1 MTAVHLTSASY
12 LKSSISGHR
21 IHSHPLPITSHPI
34 LQQWTRYPTTK
45 YSMSSH
51 CSSLVPPLG
60 SLYHQHL
67 LASHHPD
74 PPLVL
79 LSATKTCFTTLTIH
93 DLRRRTRSA
102 PRLES
107 PPLVTMPRRHVQL
120 SRHTY
125 CTSASTSHCDTSP
138 LFMVHNCP
146 YAFPLAMCSSRGVHA
161 MYFTHQERKSAD
173 TLEPRFLVY
182 MRFGSLVCTT
192 SCAHSPSRVGF

>member
-1 MTAVHLTSASY
+1 MDSIPHNQVFHVVALFIASSSARIVVSSASPRI
-12 LKSSISGHR
+12 SSPGPSSCLALRHEDVFHDPHDSR
-21 IHSHPLPITSHPI
+21 LTTSHAF
-34 LQQWTRYPTTK
+34 
-45 YSMSSH
+45 
-51 CSSLVPPLG
+51 C
-60 SLYHQHL
+60 
-67 LASHHPD
+67 
-74 PPLVL
+74 
-79 LSATKTCFTTLTIH
+79 
-93 DLRRRTRSA
+93 

-120 SRHTY
+120 YRHTY

-138 LFMVHNCP
+138 LFMVHDCP

-161 MYFTHQERKSAD
+161 MYFTHQERKPAD

>member
-34 LQQWTRYPTTK
+34 PQQWTRYPTTK

-79 LSATKTCFTTLTIH
+79 LSAMRTCFTTLTIH

-102 PRLES
+102 PAWRALRWSPCLGVTYNYIVIRIAPPHLHRTVIPPHYLWSMTVHTHSRLQCAL
-107 PPLVTMPRRHVQL
+107 PV
-120 SRHTY
+120 
-125 CTSASTSHCDTSP
+125 
-138 LFMVHNCP
+138 
-146 YAFPLAMCSSRGVHA
+146 
-161 MYFTHQERKSAD
+161 
-173 TLEPRFLVY
+173 
-182 MRFGSLVCTT
+182 VCTQCILPIRNANQQIL
-192 SCAHSPSRVGF
+192 SSHAFLYI